1 MNRAATSGEKPGAGL
16 PTPEERAAAVPGA
29 IVTAEERHRMIAEA
43 AYFRALQRGFLDG
56 YELGDWLDAEKEID
70 ARLLG

>member
-1 MNRAATSGEKPGAGL
+1 MNRTSIAGKGQSG
-16 PTPEERAAAVPGA
+16 PAHEPPQPESAFR
-29 IVTAEERHRMIAEA
+29 VTVMSEDRNRMIAEA

-56 YELGDWLDAEKEID
+56 YELADWLDAEKEID

>member
-1 MNRAATSGEKPGAGL
+1 MNRAAIPGEKPGAAL
-16 PTPEERAAAVPGA
+16 PEERAAAVPGA

-43 AYFRALQRGFLDG
+43 AYFRALQRGLLDG